1 VSVLKMCEWLENTP
15 IGPLVREST
24 YGFPILAAIH
34 ILGLTVSAGI
44 VVWFDL
50 RLLGVS
56 MPGLPVSRVYRRLAP
71 WMFSGFAVMFIS
83 GGLLFTAFATKAYGN
98 LYFRLKVVALL
109 LAGTNALF
117 FHFVTERR
125 IVQWDEAARPPTP
138 ARLAGLVSIIAWGS
152 VILAGRMMSYTMF

>member
-1 VSVLKMCEWLENTP
+1 
-15 IGPLVREST
+15 
-24 YGFPILAAIH
+24 
-34 ILGLTVSAGI
+34 
-44 VVWFDL
+44 
-50 RLLGVS
+50 
-56 MPGLPVSRVYRRLAP
+56 
-71 WMFSGFAVMFIS
+71 MFSGFAVMFIS

-98 LYFRLKVVALL
+98 LYFRLKIVALL